1 MSYKLVRNPE
11 RDAQNLIKMIENAIR
26 SGVRHFRRSDNQYLP
41 TVESVLIALRKEGG
55 VKKVFPERRSK
66 GGIILP

>member
-1 MSYKLVRNPE
+1 MSSKLVRNPRE
-11 RDAQNLIKMIENAIR
+11 DSVKLIKAIENAIR
-26 SGVRHFRRSDNQYLP
+26 QGVKHFRKSDGRFLP

-55 VKKVFPERRSK
+55 VKKVMPERRTK